1 MATLEDIARELYA
14 LPPGEFTA
22 ARTARVAELKGDDP
36 VLARA
41 VVSLKRA
48 SVPAWVVGQLVRA
61 RADDIERALTLA
73 AEMRDAQNELD
84 APALAELT
92 RARRRLT
99 GALAREGAAIAAE
112 KGVALSSAALD
123 DVSQTLQAAMTD
135 DAAAAAILSGRLV
148 RALQTVGFDPVDL
161 EGAVAGGEASI
172 AARPAPSRDDL
183 AERRERRAAE
193 KALRDAE
200 QSFTRATRDV
210 ERIDARLRQTRER
223 ADALA
228 EARDGLEKELARVL
242 TQLEEMQSDEHRLE
256 DERRAAASRVDTAEA
271 EREAAEAALGARSTS

>member
-22 ARTARVAELKGDDP
+22 ARTARVAEVKGDDP
-36 VLARA
+36 ALARSIGA
-41 VVSLKRA
+41 LKRA
-48 SVPAWVVGQLVRA
+48 SVPAWVVGQLVRQ
-61 RADDIERALTLA
+61 RADDIGRALTLA
-73 AEMRDAQNELD
+73 TEMRDAQNELD

-112 KGVALSSAALD
+112 QGVSLSSAALD

-148 RALQTVGFDPVDL
+148 RSLQTVGFDPVDL
-161 EGAVAGGEASI
+161 DGAVAGGEA
-172 AARPAPSRDDL
+172 AAVTRPTESRDDL
-183 AERRERRAAE
+183 AARRERRAAE

-200 QSFTRATRDV
+200 QSFTRATREV
-210 ERIDARLRQTRER
+210 ERVDGRLRQTRER
-223 ADALA
+223 ADALS

-242 TQLEEMQSDEHRLE
+242 SQLEEVQSDEHRLE
-256 DERRAAASRVDTAEA
+256 DERRSAAKRAETAEA
-271 EREAAEAALGARSTS
+271 VREAAETALRARSMS